1 MTIFKILKYMTI
13 KFIKFDLWTSKH
25 IEQGPSVDMVGRM
38 KYNDIG
44 ETITVHM
51 GDTVFTHA

>member
-1 MTIFKILKYMTI
+1 MT
-13 KFIKFDLWTSKH
+13 IKFDLWTSKH
-25 IEQGPSVDMVGRM
+25 IEQGPSVDIVGRM